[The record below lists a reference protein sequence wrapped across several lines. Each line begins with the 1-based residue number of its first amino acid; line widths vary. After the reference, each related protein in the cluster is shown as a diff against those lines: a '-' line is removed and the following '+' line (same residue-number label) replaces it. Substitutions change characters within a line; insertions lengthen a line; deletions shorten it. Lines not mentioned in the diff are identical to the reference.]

1 MYSLKCPVGEF
12 KLTDGK
18 NCFPFS
24 VRKNPFNIPYEY
36 CGKLIES
43 EQNYEIVIKTENLT
57 IGETYCFEFS
67 HGNFVW
73 TESDENT
80 NCIAQTINGYSVGSG
95 IYDFNENEK
104 ERQFVEKIPL
114 DESKMKFYIVD
125 EKDFSN
131 GWKFKLVDKS
141 QEEIV
146 LKAAWVENGNFPFKI
161 CESALGFWLT

>member
-1 MYSLKCPVGEF
+1 MYLLKCPVGEF
-12 KLTDGK
+12 RLTDGK
-18 NCFPFS
+18 KDFPFS
-24 VRKNPFNIPYEY
+24 VRKNSFNIPYEY

-43 EQNYEIVIKTENLT
+43 EENYEIVIKTENLT

-67 HGNFVW
+67 HRNFVW

-104 ERQFVEKIPL
+104 ERQFVEKIPF

-125 EKDFSN
+125 EKDFSD